1 MVGDGGHNGSVT
13 DEETVDRPVRWTR
26 SELAW
31 GRANPD
37 VHGLG
42 AELDKLTDPGTDE
55 GGDAEQTYIITAT
68 EDKIAEAV
76 TRVND
81 WLADRPQSSA
91 TAAAHGFQRALS
103 IPPRGPEGGEHDSF
117 GDEDDDADED

>member
-1 MVGDGGHNGSVT
+1 MT
-13 DEETVDRPVRWTR
+13 DEQTVDRPVRWTR

-37 VHGLG
+37 VHGLRE
-42 AELDKLTDPGTDE
+42 ELDKLTDPGTDE
-55 GGDAEQTYIITAT
+55 GGDVEETYIITT
-68 EDKIAEAV
+68 TQDKIDEAV
-76 TRVND
+76 GRVND
-81 WLADRPQSSA
+81 WLADRSQSSA

-117 GDEDDDADED
+117 GGGDDAADED